1 MSLTVTPLTLG
12 TSGLGRGTEPR
23 SPEEEQ
29 AIVTAIDLLTSHHGF
44 VDTSN
49 NYAGGRSEAVLG
61 LAIARIGAAAGE
73 KVISKVDCDPDTGT
87 FDRDRVL
94 RSFDETAAR
103 LGVERLPLL
112 HLHDPY
118 TVTFDEAMAPQGA
131 VAGLIELRD
140 SGRVDAIGVAAAPV
154 PLMARYVGTG
164 VFDAVL
170 IHNRFTLVD
179 QSAAPVFA
187 DAQERG
193 MTVFNAAPFGS
204 GLLVTGARGGAL
216 YDYRPAPA
224 DLRAWVGR
232 LEDVCA
238 AHSVPLAAVALQ
250 YSLRSPLV
258 DSTVVGVARPGRR
271 AQSDELVETLIPDAL
286 WAEVDALGSA
296 PSPVDDSRYA

>member
-1 MSLTVTPLTLG
+1 
-12 TSGLGRGTEPR
+12 
-23 SPEEEQ
+23 
-29 AIVTAIDLLTSHHGF
+29 
-44 VDTSN
+44 
-49 NYAGGRSEAVLG
+49 
-61 LAIARIGAAAGE
+61 
-73 KVISKVDCDPDTGT
+73 
-87 FDRDRVL
+87 
-94 RSFDETAAR
+94 
-103 LGVERLPLL
+103 
-112 HLHDPY
+112 
-118 TVTFDEAMAPQGA
+118 MAPQGA

-204 GLLVTGARGGAL
+204 GLLVTGARDGAL